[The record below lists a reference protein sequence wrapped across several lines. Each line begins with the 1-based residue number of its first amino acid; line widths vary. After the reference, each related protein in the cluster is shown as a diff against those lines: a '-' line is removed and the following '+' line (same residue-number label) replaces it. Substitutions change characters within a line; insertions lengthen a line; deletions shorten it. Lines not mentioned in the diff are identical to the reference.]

1 MSICCN
7 VLCTNNIW
15 RRIGVLLIFL
25 KNAGLALFDE
35 ISIRVICINMLM
47 GYLNNRQAEVV
58 TGRRRLWWGV
68 KILIFSDIYNM
79 F

>member
-1 MSICCN
+1 M
-7 VLCTNNIW
+7 L
-15 RRIGVLLIFL
+15 
-25 KNAGLALFDE
+25 DE

-47 GYLNNRQAEVV
+47 GNLNNRQAEVV
-58 TGRRRLWWGV
+58 TDRRRLWWGV